1 VRLKCD
7 IIIADTIMFE
17 LFGFDL
23 VSFIKAAGYIGLFG
37 IVFAESG
44 LFVGFFLPGDS
55 LLFTAGFLASQEYL
69 QIVPLIILTF
79 VAAVLGDNFG
89 YAFGR
94 KVGPAIFSK
103 KDSVLFHKDHLVK
116 AQNYYQ
122 KYGGK
127 TIVLARFIPI
137 VRTFAPIVA
146 GAGQMKYSHFFFFN
160 LIGGILWG
168 LGMPLLGYF
177 LGNTIPNIDQY
188 LIPIILFIILASIL
202 PPAWHF
208 LKEKHHRDQVRD
220 TVDKL
225 CKLVKK

>member
-1 VRLKCD
+1 
-7 IIIADTIMFE
+7 MFE

-137 VRTFAPIVA
+137 VRTFAPTVA
-146 GAGQMKYSHFFFFN
+146 GVGRMAYKKFLSYN
-160 LIGGILWG
+160 VVGGIAWVLTMT
-168 LGMPLLGYF
+168 LAGYF
-177 LGNTIPNIDQY
+177 LGRSIPNIEKQIHWVI
-188 LIPIILFIILASIL
+188 LIVIFLSFIPILRELWLSQS
-202 PPAWHF
+202 
-208 LKEKHHRDQVRD
+208 EKA
-220 TVDKL
+220 KG
-225 CKLVKK
+225 